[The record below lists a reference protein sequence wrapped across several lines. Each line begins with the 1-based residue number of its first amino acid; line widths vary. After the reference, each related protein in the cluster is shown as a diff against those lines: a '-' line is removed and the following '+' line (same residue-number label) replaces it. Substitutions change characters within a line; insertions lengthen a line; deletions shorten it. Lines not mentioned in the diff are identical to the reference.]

1 MRKNRNVSQAHR
13 KKKTAKSR
21 HQGKRKWR
29 AGPQSQSIKN
39 VKKHCANSQ
48 CRPFLGRHYWPKLT
62 HVEAEQLSR
71 LITTKRMRSVF
82 NSLQRA
88 REVAPCTVRVHTLDI
103 RSSGMVVHPQ
113 FQHKAGRD
121 RGSLEDIAEAGYSSQ
136 WGLSSSENPFP
147 KYKVETDWG
156 RPLASTFGLHIR
168 THTCTCITPTPQ
180 PHTYLC
186 NKSV

>member
-39 VKKHCANSQ
+39 VKKHCTNSQ

-88 REVAPCTVRVHTLDI
+88 REVAPCTVRVHALDI
-103 RSSGMVVHPQ
+103 RSSGTVVHPQ
-113 FQHKAGRD
+113 FQHKAGGD

-168 THTCTCITPTPQ
+168 THTCTCITPPPPASHIPMQ
-180 PHTYLC
+180 
-186 NKSV
+186 